1 MRRGR
6 HAADDGSFGRS
17 TGTALG
23 RGLLLLAAA
32 LVLGLVLLQRVD
44 APADDDQQV
53 RSTDDPSAR
62 TTSTTAP
69 RNTTTTAAVRAPKD
83 VKVLSANGT
92 SVKGAGGRVKDRLL
106 AAGYNALAATDTT
119 APAQGSAVY
128 YAAGFER
135 EAALVAQLLSVA
147 PSAVLAMPATPPVAD
162 LKGAEV
168 LVVIGPDLAAQNPP
182 ASSTTSTTRAAG
194 GSTTTTAKPAGS
206 TTTTTR

>member
-23 RGLLLLAAA
+23 RGLLLLAVA
-32 LVLGLVLLQRVD
+32 LVLGLLLLNRVD
-44 APADDDQQV
+44 APAEDEQQV
-53 RSTDDPSAR
+53 RSGDTEE
-62 TTSTTAP
+62 T
-69 RNTTTTAAVRAPKD
+69 TTTTAARSTTTTAPMRAPKD

-92 SVKGAGGRVKDRLL
+92 SVKGAGGRVKDKLL

-135 EAALVAQLLSVA
+135 EAAVVAQLLSVA
-147 PSAVLAMPATPPVAD
+147 PSAVLALPATPPVAD

-168 LVVIGPDLAAQNPP
+168 VVVIGPDLAAANPP
-182 ASSTTSTTRAAG
+182 P
-194 GSTTTTAKPAGS
+194 STTTTAKPAS